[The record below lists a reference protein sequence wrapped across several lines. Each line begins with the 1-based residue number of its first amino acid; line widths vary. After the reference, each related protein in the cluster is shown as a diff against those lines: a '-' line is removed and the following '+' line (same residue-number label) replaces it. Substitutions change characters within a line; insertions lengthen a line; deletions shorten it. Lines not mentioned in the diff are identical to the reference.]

1 MTTELYTVFDTLTGA
16 YGRPFHAINQADA
29 LRMAKTLAN
38 DKATTVGQ
46 SPTDFALFHLGSF
59 DDLTAKITEFEAP
72 KKICMFSEL
81 VVREDISMLN
91 IQG

>member
-46 SPTDFALFHLGSF
+46 SPTDFALFHLGSY
-59 DDLTAKITEFEAP
+59 DDLTAKITESRPLKNLYVFRACCP
-72 KKICMFSEL
+72 
-81 VVREDISMLN
+81 
-91 IQG
+91 